1 MAFVMKDDLA
11 LNPLKVA
18 FFGAVGVMFA
28 PNGIAHYFWEH
39 FGTIPVPGGVANVHK
54 IYVFSEETACVV
66 L

>member
-1 MAFVMKDDLA
+1 MTFLGVSDVAFD
-11 LNPLKVA
+11 PLKVA